1 MFNPKL
7 PKRELSF
14 IDSLKMFSK
23 KPIIDDLERLSGK
36 DINKSMQGLLGNY
49 LLRQITPDNFNIDL
63 FSKAMKLK
71 LKNDMEI
78 GLSQKGKD
86 SFFNLGWRF

>member
-1 MFNPKL
+1 MFKPEL

-49 LLRQITPDNFNIDL
+49 LLRKMTPKNLDIDL
-63 FSKAMKLK
+63 FEHMIRFQPNENINFGLK
-71 LKNDMEI
+71 QDGRDTK
-78 GLSQKGKD
+78 
-86 SFFNLGWRF
+86 FNFNWRF

>member
-14 IDSLKMFSK
+14 IDSLKRFSK
-23 KPIIDDLERLSGK
+23 KPIVDDLSKLPKKGLK
-36 DINKSMQGLLGNY
+36 DSMQGLLGNY
-49 LLRQITPDNFNIDL
+49 LLRRMTPENVDIDL
-63 FSKAMKLK
+63 FNHMMNFR
-71 LKNDMEI
+71 LKNDMKI

-86 SFFNLGWRF
+86 SLLNFNWRF